1 MAIYG
6 DGMTDLTSDPELAT
20 APPHWQR
27 WRVWR
32 GLIAQPV
39 SAAGLRRGLALIVL
53 PALILVGLEIYTA
66 IGIVPAL
73 RQSQALVS
81 HTFEVIAAAHS
92 LDRSVQ
98 DAERGQRGFLITG
111 DDSYL
116 KPYEAGVR
124 ALPGKLQ
131 ELRQLTRDN
140 SDQQRHIAVLDKE
153 IQAKLAELKTTIDLR
168 RSEGFDAARRV
179 VDTNVGAVAMSAITD
194 QIDAVILNENQHL
207 EKRQAAF
214 AALTRTNATISA
226 VAAVL
231 AFGVIVLGGLLLYR
245 AYSRILRSQRALQ
258 RSEERFRLLVSGV
271 RDHALF
277 MLDPAGKVAS
287 WNDGA
292 ERISGYRADEIIGA
306 PYSRFFAP
314 EEAAAGTPSR
324 LLDVAA
330 TAGSADEEGW
340 RVRKDG
346 SRFWASAVI
355 TALRDPSGD
364 LRGFAK
370 VVRDISERRRQQEA
384 LDESRAALAQLQKM
398 EAIGQLTGGV
408 AHDFNNL
415 LQSILGSVE
424 LLQRPGGLSD
434 PARASRLLETAQRAG
449 ERGAALTLRLL
460 AFARR
465 QPLAPQVVDVNKL
478 VGAMSDLLH
487 RTLGETID
495 VETVSAAGLWRTNVD
510 PNQLENAILNLAV
523 NARDA
528 MPRGGKL
535 TIETGNTW
543 LDDEYAATHAEVT
556 PGQYVMVAISDS
568 GEGMSEEALA
578 RAFEPFFT
586 TKPEGRG
593 TGLGLAQ
600 VHGFVKQSGGHIKLY
615 SELGTGTTVKI
626 YLPRYVQTDQPSPV
640 SDDTEVTSRQGR
652 ASVLLV
658 EDDEDVRLFGAEAL
672 QTLGYSVYQAA
683 ESKTALRI
691 IEDHPEIALLFTD
704 VGLPGL
710 NGRKLAQEALLRA
723 PHLKILYTTG
733 YARNAIVHNGILDVG
748 VNLLAK
754 PFTTEALGRKLE
766 QILGRR

>member
-1 MAIYG
+1 MAIDG
-6 DGMTDLTSDPELAT
+6 DRVTDLTSDPELAT
-20 APPHWQR
+20 APPRWQR

-66 IGIVPAL
+66 VRIVPAL

-124 ALPGKLQ
+124 ALPGKLR

-140 SDQQRHIAVLDKE
+140 PDQQPHIAVLDKE

-179 VDTNVGAVAMSAITD
+179 VETNVGANTMTAITD
-194 QIDAVILNENQHL
+194 QIDAVIVNENQHL
-207 EKRQAAF
+207 EKRQTAF
-214 AALTRTNATISA
+214 AELTRTNVTISA
-226 VAAVL
+226 FTAVL

-245 AYSRILRSQRALQ
+245 AYSRILRSQTALQ

-306 PYSRFFAP
+306 PYSRFFAAD
-314 EEAAAGTPSR
+314 EAAAGTPSR
-324 LLDVAA
+324 LLEVAA
-330 TAGSADEEGW
+330 TAGSAEEEGW

-346 SRFWASAVI
+346 SRFWASAAI
-355 TALRDPSGD
+355 TALRNPSGE

-370 VVRDISERRRQQEA
+370 VVRDITERRAQQEA
-384 LDESRAALAQLQKM
+384 LDQSHAALAQLQKM

-449 ERGAALTLRLL
+449 ERGAALTVRLL

-478 VGAMSDLLH
+478 VGVMSDLLH

-640 SDDTEVTSRQGR
+640 SDNSEVNSRPGR

-672 QTLGYSVYQAA
+672 QMLGYSVFQAA

-691 IEDHPEIALLFTD
+691 LEDHPEIALLFTD

-766 QILGRR
+766 QILGRG

>member
-1 MAIYG
+1 MAIDG
-6 DGMTDLTSDPELAT
+6 DRVTDLTSDPELAT
-20 APPHWQR
+20 APPRWQR

-66 IGIVPAL
+66 VRIVPAL

-124 ALPGKLQ
+124 ALPGKLR

-140 SDQQRHIAVLDKE
+140 PDQQPHIAVLDKE

-179 VDTNVGAVAMSAITD
+179 VETNVGANTMTAITD
-194 QIDAVILNENQHL
+194 QIDAVIVNENQHL
-207 EKRQAAF
+207 EKRQTAF
-214 AALTRTNATISA
+214 AELTRTNVTISA
-226 VAAVL
+226 FTAVL

-245 AYSRILRSQRALQ
+245 AYSRILRSQTALQ

-306 PYSRFFAP
+306 PYSRFFAAD
-314 EEAAAGTPSR
+314 EAAAGTPSR
-324 LLDVAA
+324 LLEVAA
-330 TAGSADEEGW
+330 TAGSAEEEGW

-346 SRFWASAVI
+346 SRFWASAAI
-355 TALRDPSGD
+355 TALRNPSGE

-370 VVRDISERRRQQEA
+370 VVRDITERRAQQEA
-384 LDESRAALAQLQKM
+384 LDQSHAALAQLQKM

-449 ERGAALTLRLL
+449 ERGAALTVRLL

-478 VGAMSDLLH
+478 VGVMSDLLH
-487 RTLGETID
+487 RTLG
-495 VETVSAAGLWRTNVD
+495 
-510 PNQLENAILNLAV
+510 
-523 NARDA
+523 
-528 MPRGGKL
+528 
-535 TIETGNTW
+535 
-543 LDDEYAATHAEVT
+543 
-556 PGQYVMVAISDS
+556 
-568 GEGMSEEALA
+568 
-578 RAFEPFFT
+578 
-586 TKPEGRG
+586 
-593 TGLGLAQ
+593 
-600 VHGFVKQSGGHIKLY
+600 
-615 SELGTGTTVKI
+615 
-626 YLPRYVQTDQPSPV
+626 
-640 SDDTEVTSRQGR
+640 
-652 ASVLLV
+652 
-658 EDDEDVRLFGAEAL
+658 
-672 QTLGYSVYQAA
+672 
-683 ESKTALRI
+683 
-691 IEDHPEIALLFTD
+691 
-704 VGLPGL
+704 
-710 NGRKLAQEALLRA
+710 
-723 PHLKILYTTG
+723 
-733 YARNAIVHNGILDVG
+733 
-748 VNLLAK
+748 
-754 PFTTEALGRKLE
+754 
-766 QILGRR
+766 

>member
-1 MAIYG
+1 
-6 DGMTDLTSDPELAT
+6 MTDLTIDPDPT
-20 APPHWQR
+20 PAPR
-27 WRVWR
+27 AWRAWRIWR
-32 GLIAQPV
+32 GLLAQPA
-39 SAAGLRRGLALIVL
+39 SPSGLRRGLILIML

-81 HTFEVIAAAHS
+81 HTFEVIAAARS

-111 DDSYL
+111 ADSYL
-116 KPYEAGVR
+116 EPYETGVR
-124 ALPGKLQ
+124 AIPGRLQ

-140 SDQQRHIAVLDKE
+140 PDQQPHLAVLNKE
-153 IQAKLAELKTTIDLR
+153 INTKLAELKTTIDLR
-168 RSEGFDAARRV
+168 RNEGFDAAQRAV
-179 VDTNVGAVAMSAITD
+179 NTDVGAVAMSAITEE
-194 QIDAVILNENQHL
+194 IDAVIANENQTL
-207 EKRQAAF
+207 EQRQGAF
-214 AALTRTNATISA
+214 AELARANLLISA
-226 VAAVL
+226 AAAVL
-231 AFGVIVLGGLLLYR
+231 ALGVIMLGGLLLHR
-245 AYSRILRSQRALQ
+245 AYTRILRSQTSLQ

-271 RDHALF
+271 RDYAIF
-277 MLDPAGKVAS
+277 MLDPAGNVAS
-287 WNDGA
+287 WNAGA
-292 ERISGYRADEIIGA
+292 ERISGYRASEIMGA
-306 PYSRFFAP
+306 PYSRFFP
-314 EEAAAGTPSR
+314 PEAAEAGAPAH
-324 LLDVAA
+324 LLEVAA
-330 TAGSADEEGW
+330 TAGSVEEEGW
-340 RVRKDG
+340 RLRKDG
-346 SRFWASAVI
+346 SRFWANAVL
-355 TALRDPSGD
+355 TALRDPGGN

-370 VVRDISERRRQQEA
+370 VVRDITERRRQQEA
-384 LDESRAALAQLQKM
+384 LEESRMALAQLQKM

-415 LQSILGSVE
+415 LQSILGSIE

-434 PARASRLLETAQRAG
+434 GARASRLLDTARRAA

-478 VGAMSDLLH
+478 VGSMSDLLH

-495 VETVSAAGLWRTNVD
+495 VETVAAAGLWRTNVD

-528 MPRGGKL
+528 MPEGGKL

-543 LDDEYAATHAEVT
+543 LDDGYAATHAEVT
-556 PGQYVMVAISDS
+556 AGQYVMIATTDS
-568 GEGMSEEALA
+568 GEGMTEDALA

-615 SELGTGTTVKI
+615 SEFGHGTTVKI
-626 YLPRYVQTDQPSPV
+626 YLPRYIEKGETLPAVDEPTCSG
-640 SDDTEVTSRQGR
+640 RQER
-652 ASVLLV
+652 ACVLLV
-658 EDDEDVRLFGAEAL
+658 EDDEDVRLFVAEAL
-672 QTLGYSVYQAA
+672 ETLGYRVFQAA
-683 ESKTALRI
+683 EGQSALRI
-691 IEDHPEIALLFTD
+691 LDEHPEIALLFTD

-710 NGRKLAQEALLRA
+710 NGRGLAEAARQRS
-723 PHLKILYTTG
+723 PGLKVLFTTG
-733 YARNAIVHNGILDVG
+733 YARNAIVHNGVLDPG
-748 VNLLAK
+748 VDLLAK

-766 QILGRR
+766 QILGPE